1 MNTNNLFLLY
11 FDKSNEEALNTMNN
25 LSFDTVLEEQRV
37 LIPFDGEYLT
47 IETFEKDKAA
57 FIIKP
62 HSNCT
67 PERYAVA
74 CSYIA
79 YAFGAK
85 LNNTLVYEEDGPS
98 LVEIN
103 LADMIIQNLEE
114 IVDNFRNY

>member
-85 LNNTLVYEEDGPS
+85 LSNTHIYKDIEPS
-98 LVEIN
+98 HVKIP
-103 LADMIIQNLEE
+103 LADMIVQNLES